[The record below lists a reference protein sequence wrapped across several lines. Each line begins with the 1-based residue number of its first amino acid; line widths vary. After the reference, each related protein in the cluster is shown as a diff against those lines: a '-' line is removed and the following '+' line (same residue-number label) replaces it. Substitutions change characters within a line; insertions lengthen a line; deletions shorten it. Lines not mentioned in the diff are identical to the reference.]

1 MLLESFKMKNKPMKP
16 ITRNIL
22 LNPGPATTT
31 DTVKWAQAVPD
42 ICPREQEFG
51 DLMEFCSTEITK
63 FVGNTTD
70 HATVLFG
77 GSGTATVEAILS
89 SVIPENGKILIID
102 NGAYGKR
109 MRQITDVYKID
120 TVAFES
126 SSIEPI
132 DLNALESLI
141 KSTSGLTHLAMIHH
155 ETTTGLLNDIAAVG
169 EICKQH
175 NISFIVDSMSGF
187 AAIPVDM
194 EAMHID
200 YLAASS
206 NKNIQGMAGIG
217 FAICNKKALEYTAS
231 IPMRNLYLN
240 LYAQYAYFE
249 KTHQTRFTPPVQ
261 TFYALK
267 QAIIETQEETIEGR
281 YARYSKS
288 WETLISGLESLGLE
302 YLIDKKYHSKIITSI
317 IEPDTDA
324 YDFNAMHDYFFE
336 RGFTI
341 YPGKVNDYDTFR
353 ISNIGQIDY
362 KDIEAFL
369 EVLKSYLVEI
379 KFIQ

>member
-1 MLLESFKMKNKPMKP
+1 MKE
-16 ITRNIL
+16 ITRNVL

-31 DTVKWAQAVPD
+31 DSVKLAQAIPD

-51 DLMEFCSTEITK
+51 DLMEFCATEITK
-63 FVGNTTD
+63 FVGDPND
-70 HATVLFG
+70 YATVLFG
-77 GSGTATVEAILS
+77 GSGTATVEAILN
-89 SVIPENGKILIID
+89 SVIPDNGKVLIID

-109 MRQITDVYKID
+109 MCQITSVYKIP
-120 TVAFES
+120 TVVFES

-132 DLNALESLI
+132 DLTALEALI
-141 KSTSGLTHLAMIHH
+141 ESTEGLTHLAMIHH
-155 ETTTGLLNDIAAVG
+155 ETTTGLLNDITSVG
-169 EICKQH
+169 DLCKKH
-175 NISFIVDSMSGF
+175 SISFIVDSMSGF

-194 EAMHID
+194 KSMNID

-217 FAICNKKALEYTAS
+217 FAICNKAVLESTAS
-231 IPMRNLYLN
+231 IPMRSLYLN

-267 QAIIETQEETIEGR
+267 QAIVETHEETIEGR
-281 YARYSKS
+281 YARYTKS
-288 WETLISGLESLGLE
+288 WETLLDGLDTLGLE
-302 YLIDKKYHSKIITSI
+302 YLIDKKHHSRIITSI
-317 IEPDTDA
+317 IEPNTEA
-324 YDFNAMHDYFFE
+324 YDFNEMHDYFFE
-336 RGFTI
+336 KGFTI
-341 YPGKVNDYDTFR
+341 YPGKVNNYDTFR

-369 EVLKSYLVEI
+369 KVLKAYLVNI
-379 KFIQ
+379 NYIQ

>member
-1 MLLESFKMKNKPMKP
+1 MEIKRSV
-16 ITRNIL
+16 L

-31 DTVKWAQAVPD
+31 DTVKLAQVVTD
-42 ICPREQEFG
+42 ICPREKEFG
-51 DLMEFCSTEITK
+51 DLMEYCATEITR
-63 FVGNTTD
+63 FVGD
-70 HATVLFG
+70 PQEYATVLFG

-89 SVIPENGKILIID
+89 SVIPENGRVLIID

-109 MRQITDVYKID
+109 MCQITKIYKID
-120 TVAFES
+120 TVVFES
-126 SSIEPI
+126 SSIAPI
-132 DLNALESLI
+132 DLMALEDVI
-141 KSTSGLTHLAMIHH
+141 GKEKGLTHLAMIHH

-169 EICKQH
+169 KICARYKLD
-175 NISFIVDSMSGF
+175 FIVDSMSGF

-194 EAMHID
+194 KAMNIH

-217 FAICNKKALEYTAS
+217 FAICNKKSLLATQS

-267 QAIIETQEETIEGR
+267 QAIIETQEETIEKR
-281 YARYSKS
+281 YARYARS
-288 WETLISGLESLGLE
+288 WEVLLEGIEDLGLE
-302 YLIDKKYHSKIITSI
+302 YLIDREHHSKIITSI
-317 IEPDTDA
+317 IEPKSDKYNFDE
-324 YDFNAMHDYFFE
+324 MHDFFFD

-353 ISNIGQIDY
+353 ISNIGQIDQS
-362 KDIEAFL
+362 DIRDFL
-369 EVLKSYLVEI
+369 LVLKEYLVGIDFI
-379 KFIQ
+379 KLD

>member
-1 MLLESFKMKNKPMKP
+1 MK

-31 DTVKWAQAVPD
+31 DSVKLAQAIPD

-51 DLMEFCSTEITK
+51 DLMEYCATEITR
-63 FVGNTTD
+63 FVGDPNQYT
-70 HATVLFG
+70 TVLFG
-77 GSGTATVEAILS
+77 GSGTATVEAILN
-89 SVIPENGKILIID
+89 SVIPDSGKVLIID

-109 MRQITDVYKID
+109 MCQITNVYRIP
-120 TVAFES
+120 TVVFES

-132 DLNALESLI
+132 DLNALESLVKNTDEI
-141 KSTSGLTHLAMIHH
+141 THLAMIHH
-155 ETTTGLLNDIAAVG
+155 ETTTGLLNDITSVG
-169 EICKQH
+169 AICKKY

-194 EAMHID
+194 KSMNID

-217 FAICNKKALEYTAS
+217 FAICNKAVLETTAS
-231 IPMRNLYLN
+231 IPMRSLYLN
-240 LYAQYAYFE
+240 LYAQYDYFE

-267 QAIIETQEETIEGR
+267 QAIVETLNETVEGR
-281 YARYSKS
+281 YARYTKS
-288 WETLISGLESLGLE
+288 WETLLNGLDELNLE
-302 YLIDKKYHSKIITSI
+302 YLIDKEYHSKIITSI
-317 IEPDTDA
+317 IEPKVDG
-324 YDFNAMHDYFFE
+324 YDFNEMHDYFFE
-336 RGFTI
+336 KGFTI
-341 YPGKVNDYDTFR
+341 YPGKVNNYETFR

-362 KDIEAFL
+362 SDMEAFL
-369 EVLKSYLVEI
+369 KVLKTYLTQI
-379 KFIQ
+379 NYL

>member
-1 MLLESFKMKNKPMKP
+1 MQNIK
-16 ITRNIL
+16 RNVL

-31 DTVKWAQAVPD
+31 DTVKFAQAVTD

-51 DLMEFCSTEITK
+51 DLMEYCATEITK
-63 FVGNTTD
+63 FVGNTD
-70 HATVLFG
+70 NYATVLFG
-77 GSGTATVEAILS
+77 GSGTATVEAILN
-89 SVIPENGKILIID
+89 SVIPNDGKVLIID

-109 MRQITDVYKID
+109 MCQITNVYNIN
-120 TVAFES
+120 TVVFES

-132 DLNALESLI
+132 DLNALEKVI
-141 KSTSGLTHLAMIHH
+141 NSTEGLTHLAMIHH
-155 ETTTGLLNDIAAVG
+155 ETTTGLLNDITSVG
-169 EICKQH
+169 AICAKN

-194 EAMHID
+194 KSMNID

-217 FAICNKKALEYTAS
+217 FAICNKEALESTSS
-231 IPMRNLYLN
+231 IPMRSLYLN

-267 QAIIETQEETIEGR
+267 QAIIETHEETIEGR

-288 WETLISGLESLGLE
+288 WETLLEGIDALGLE
-302 YLIDKKYHSKIITSI
+302 YLIDKEHHSKIITSI
-317 IEPDTDA
+317 IEPSTEA
-324 YDFNAMHDYFFE
+324 YDFNEMHDFFFE
-336 RGFTI
+336 KGFTI
-341 YPGKVNDYDTFR
+341 YPGKVNNYDTFR

-369 EVLKSYLVEI
+369 VVLKEYLVKI
-379 KFIQ
+379 KFL

>member
-1 MLLESFKMKNKPMKP
+1 MQVK
-16 ITRNIL
+16 RNVL

-31 DTVKWAQAVPD
+31 DSVKLAQVVPD
-42 ICPREQEFG
+42 ICPREKEFG
-51 DLMEFCSTEITK
+51 DLMDYCATEITK
-63 FVGNTTD
+63 FVGDPREYTT
-70 HATVLFG
+70 VMFG

-89 SVIPENGKILIID
+89 SVVPENGRILIID

-109 MRQITDVYKID
+109 MCQITKIYKLD
-120 TVAFES
+120 TVVFDS

-132 DLNALESLI
+132 DLIALEDVI
-141 KSTSGLTHLAMIHH
+141 KGEKGLTHLAMIHH
-155 ETTTGLLNDIAAVG
+155 ETTTGLLNDISAVG
-169 EICKQH
+169 KLCSTY

-194 EAMHID
+194 KAMHID

-217 FAICNKKALEYTAS
+217 FAICNRIALLGTEA

-240 LYAQYAYFE
+240 LFAQHAYFE

-267 QAIIETQEETIEGR
+267 QAIIETKEETIANR
-281 YARYSKS
+281 YARYTKS
-288 WETLISGLESLGLE
+288 WETLLVGLEEMGLE
-302 YLIDKKYHSKIITSI
+302 YLIDKAYHSKIITSI
-317 IEPDTDA
+317 IEPKNDK
-324 YDFNAMHDYFFE
+324 YNFEEMHDFFFE
-336 RGFTI
+336 KGFTI
-341 YPGKVNDYDTFR
+341 YPGKVNNFDTFR

-362 KDIEAFL
+362 TDIQNFL
-369 EVLKSYLVEI
+369 QVLKEYLRKI
-379 KFIQ
+379 DHL

>member
-1 MLLESFKMKNKPMKP
+1 MEIK
-16 ITRNIL
+16 RNVL

-31 DTVKWAQAVPD
+31 DSVKLAQVVTD
-42 ICPREQEFG
+42 ICPREKEFG
-51 DLMEFCSTEITK
+51 DLMEYCATEITK
-63 FVGNTTD
+63 FVGD
-70 HATVLFG
+70 PKEYATVLFG

-89 SVIPENGKILIID
+89 SVIPENGRVLIID

-109 MRQITDVYKID
+109 MCQITKIYKLD
-120 TVAFES
+120 TVVFES

-132 DLNALESLI
+132 DLQALEEVMG
-141 KSTSGLTHLAMIHH
+141 KESGLTHLAMIHH
-155 ETTTGLLNDIAAVG
+155 ETTTGLLNDIEAVG
-169 EICKQH
+169 KLCDRYH
-175 NISFIVDSMSGF
+175 ISFIVDSMSGF

-194 EAMHID
+194 KAMNID

-217 FAICNKKALEYTAS
+217 FAICNKNALLDTRS

-267 QAIIETQEETIEGR
+267 QAIMETKEETVAKR
-281 YARYSKS
+281 YARYSLA
-288 WETLISGLESLGLE
+288 WETLLAGIEELGLE
-302 YLIDKKYHSKIITSI
+302 YLIDREHHSKIITSI
-317 IEPDTDA
+317 IEPKSEKYNFDE
-324 YDFNAMHDYFFE
+324 MHDYFFE

-353 ISNIGQIDY
+353 ISNIGQIDHT
-362 KDIEAFL
+362 DISNFL
-369 EVLKSYLVEI
+369 VVLKEYLVGIDYI
-379 KFIQ
+379 KD

>member
-1 MLLESFKMKNKPMKP
+1 MKIK
-16 ITRNIL
+16 RNVL

-31 DTVKWAQAVPD
+31 DSVKLAQVVTD
-42 ICPREQEFG
+42 ICPREKEFG
-51 DLMEFCSTEITK
+51 DLMEYCAAEITK
-63 FVGNTTD
+63 FVGD
-70 HATVLFG
+70 PKEYATVLFG

-89 SVIPENGKILIID
+89 SVIPENGRILIID
-102 NGAYGKR
+102 NGAYGRR
-109 MRQITDVYKID
+109 MCQITKIYKLD
-120 TVAFES
+120 TVVFES

-132 DLNALESLI
+132 DLRALEEVI
-141 KSTSGLTHLAMIHH
+141 GKEKGLTHLAMIHH
-155 ETTTGLLNDIAAVG
+155 ETTTGLLNDITGVG
-169 EICKQH
+169 RLCAKYG
-175 NISFIVDSMSGF
+175 ISFIVDSMSGF

-194 EAMHID
+194 KAMNID

-217 FAICNKKALEYTAS
+217 FAICNKNALLNTQS

-267 QAIIETQEETIEGR
+267 QAIIETKQETIEKR
-281 YARYSKS
+281 YARYTRS
-288 WETLISGLESLGLE
+288 WETLLAGIEELGLE
-302 YLIDKKYHSKIITSI
+302 YLIDKEHHSKIITSI
-317 IEPDTDA
+317 IEPKSGK
-324 YDFNAMHDYFFE
+324 YDFDRMHDFFFE

-353 ISNIGQIDY
+353 ISNIGQIDHT
-362 KDIEAFL
+362 DMRDFL
-369 EVLKSYLVEI
+369 AVLKEYLVKI
-379 KFIQ
+379 DYIRD

>member
-1 MLLESFKMKNKPMKP
+1 MKE
-16 ITRNIL
+16 ITRNVL

-31 DTVKWAQAVPD
+31 DSVKMAQAVPD

-51 DLMEFCSTEITK
+51 DLMEYCATEITK
-63 FVGNTTD
+63 FVGD
-70 HATVLFG
+70 PIDYATVLFG
-77 GSGTATVEAILS
+77 GSGTATVESILN
-89 SVIPENGKILIID
+89 SVIPDSGKVLIID

-109 MRQITDVYKID
+109 MCQITSIYKIP
-120 TVAFES
+120 TVVFES

-132 DLNALESLI
+132 DLKVLDALIESTNGI
-141 KSTSGLTHLAMIHH
+141 THLAMIHH
-155 ETTTGLLNDIAAVG
+155 ETTTGLLNDVTSIG
-169 EICKQH
+169 EICKKH

-194 EAMHID
+194 KSMNID

-217 FAICNKKALEYTAS
+217 FAICNKAALEETAA
-231 IPMRNLYLN
+231 IPMRSLYLN

-267 QAIIETQEETIEGR
+267 QAIVETLEETIEGR
-281 YARYSKS
+281 YARYTKA
-288 WETLISGLESLGLE
+288 WETLLAGLEELGLE
-302 YLIDKKYHSKIITSI
+302 YLIAKKHHSRIITSI
-317 IEPDTDA
+317 IEPKVAA
-324 YDFNAMHDYFFE
+324 YDFNEMHDYFFE
-336 RGFTI
+336 KGFTI
-341 YPGKVNDYDTFR
+341 YPGKVNNYDTFR

-362 KDIEAFL
+362 KDIETFL
-369 EVLKSYLVEI
+369 KVLKTYLVKI
-379 KFIQ
+379 NFIL

>member
-1 MLLESFKMKNKPMKP
+1 MKK

-31 DTVKWAQAVPD
+31 DTVKMAQAIPD
-42 ICPREQEFG
+42 ICPREKEFG
-51 DLMEFCSTEITK
+51 DLMGFCATEITK
-63 FVGNTTD
+63 MVGDTKNY
-70 HATVLFG
+70 ATVLFG

-89 SVIPENGKILIID
+89 SIIPETGKILIID

-109 MRQITDVYKID
+109 MCQITEVYKID
-120 TVAFES
+120 TITFKS

-132 DLNALESLI
+132 DLEALEKVIS
-141 KSTSGLTHLAMIHH
+141 KANNLTHLAMIHH
-155 ETTTGLLNDIAAVG
+155 ETTTGLLNDVSAVG
-169 EICKQH
+169 QLCTKYKLD
-175 NISFIVDSMSGF
+175 FIVDSMSGF

-194 EAMHID
+194 KKMNID

-217 FAICNKKALEYTAS
+217 FAICNKKTLEKTAS
-231 IPMRNLYLN
+231 FPMRNLYLN

-267 QAIIETQEETIEGR
+267 QAIIETLEETIEGR

-288 WETLISGLESLGLE
+288 WETLLAGLDNLGLK

-317 IEPDTDA
+317 IEPSTDA
-324 YDFNAMHDYFFE
+324 YNFTEMHDFFFE

-341 YPGKVNDYDTFR
+341 YPGKVSDYNTFR
-353 ISNIGQIDY
+353 ISNIGQIDST
-362 KDIEAFL
+362 DIKAFL
-369 EVLKSYLVEI
+369 KVMKAYLIRINYLVPVAAE
-379 KFIQ
+379 KE

>member
-1 MLLESFKMKNKPMKP
+1 MK
-16 ITRNIL
+16 ITRNVL

-31 DTVKWAQAVPD
+31 DSVKLAQAVPD

-51 DLMEFCSTEITK
+51 DLMEFCATEITK
-63 FVGNTTD
+63 FVGDPND
-70 HATVLFG
+70 YATVLFG
-77 GSGTATVEAILS
+77 GSGTATVEAILN
-89 SVIPENGKILIID
+89 SVIPDNGKVLIID

-109 MRQITDVYKID
+109 MRQITSVYKIS
-120 TVAFES
+120 TVVFQS

-132 DLNALESLI
+132 DLNALETLI
-141 KSTSGLTHLAMIHH
+141 NTTDGLTHLAMIHH
-155 ETTTGLLNDIAAVG
+155 ETTTGLLNDITSVG
-169 EICKQH
+169 ELCKRH

-194 EAMHID
+194 KSMNID

-217 FAICNKKALEYTAS
+217 FAICNKVVLESTAT
-231 IPMRNLYLN
+231 IPMRSLYLN

-267 QAIIETQEETIEGR
+267 QAIVETHKETIEGR
-281 YARYSKS
+281 YARYTKS
-288 WETLISGLESLGLE
+288 WETLLDGLDVLGLE
-302 YLIDKKYHSKIITSI
+302 YLIDKQHHSRIITSI
-317 IEPDTDA
+317 IEPKVEA
-324 YDFNAMHDYFFE
+324 YNFNEMHDYVFE
-336 RGFTI
+336 KGFTI
-341 YPGKVNDYDTFR
+341 YPGKVNNYDTFR

-369 EVLKSYLVEI
+369 KVLKSYLKKI
-379 KFIQ
+379 NFIQ

>member
-1 MLLESFKMKNKPMKP
+1 MGYRLIKLKKMIE
-16 ITRNIL
+16 ITRNVL

-31 DTVKWAQAVPD
+31 DSVKLAQAIPD
-42 ICPREQEFG
+42 ICPREKEFG
-51 DLMEFCSTEITK
+51 DLMEYCATEITR
-63 FVGNTTD
+63 FVGD
-70 HATVLFG
+70 PSDYGTVFFG

-89 SVIPENGKILIID
+89 SVIPDNGKILIID

-109 MRQITDVYKID
+109 MRQITDVYKIE
-120 TVAFES
+120 TIVHES

-132 DLNALESLI
+132 DLGALENLI
-141 KSTSGLTHLAMIHH
+141 QGSKGLTHLAVIHH
-155 ETTTGLLNDIAAVG
+155 ETTTGLLNDITTVG
-169 EICKQH
+169 AICAKY

-194 EAMHID
+194 KAMNID

-217 FAICNKKALEYTAS
+217 FAICNKSALDSTAS
-231 IPMRNLYLN
+231 ISMRNFYLN

-267 QAIIETQEETIEGR
+267 QAILETLEETIEGR
-281 YARYSKS
+281 YERYSKS
-288 WETLISGLESLGLE
+288 WETLITGIEELGMT

-317 IEPDTDA
+317 LEPKNKNYSFDE
-324 YDFNAMHDYFFE
+324 MHDYFFE
-336 RGFTI
+336 KGFTI
-341 YPGKVNDYDTFR
+341 YPGKVNKFDTFR
-353 ISNIGQIDY
+353 ISNIGQIDH
-362 KDIEAFL
+362 KDISNFL
-369 EVLKSYLVEI
+369 KALKGYLKQI
-379 KFIQ
+379 NQI